1 MAMAYWKWDSAFS
14 VGIDVIDEQHKRII
28 EYINELCMASMYRDK
43 AQVKSILL
51 ALMDYTVSH
60 FSFEESL
67 MEEAG
72 YGMLNSH
79 KQAHSAFIKR
89 IHFFI
94 ERFES
99 GQDIAKELRLEL
111 QIWLI
116 NHIQH
121 DDTDYQKIVQ
131 SMLEKKQMLPVEK
144 EKWLTKLKEK
154 FFK

>member
-1 MAMAYWKWDSAFS
+1 MAHWKWDPAFS
-14 VGIDVIDEQHKRII
+14 VGIESIDEQHKRII
-28 EYINELCMASMYRDK
+28 EYINELCVASMYRDK
-43 AQVKSILL
+43 AQVKSVLL
-51 ALMDYTVSH
+51 ALMEYTVSH

-72 YGMLNSH
+72 YAMLDSH
-79 KQAHSAFIKR
+79 KQAHSAFIR
-89 IHFFI
+89 RMHFFT

-116 NHIQH
+116 NHIQQ

-131 SMLEKKQMLPVEK
+131 SMLEKKYMVPVEK
-144 EKWLTKLKEK
+144 EKWLIKLKDR